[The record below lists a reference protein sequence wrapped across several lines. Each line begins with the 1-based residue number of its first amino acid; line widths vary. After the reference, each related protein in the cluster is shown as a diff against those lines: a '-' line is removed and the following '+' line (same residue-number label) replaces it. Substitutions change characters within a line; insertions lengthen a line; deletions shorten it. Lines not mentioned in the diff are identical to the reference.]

1 MRQLSDIELQEIRKS
16 ILLKEISSAEIL
28 MEIYD
33 HYISHLQEFSESEFS
48 EQLFELDQKFSYGYC
63 HALQSKFKKEAKK
76 DIHQTQWKV
85 IRTYFCTSRWL
96 FFAGILVIIFTIATQ
111 TRSERETQLMI
122 LSPLILL
129 TIASFIFNWKNY
141 IKLKPIKKAFKG
153 NGISIQSSLA
163 LPISERMYLPVL
175 LIYTLNFSLS
185 RLFELNIPYDQVQAP
200 LATLLTAGL
209 ILYFLSLME
218 VWKIKSKTALV

>member
-1 MRQLSDIELQEIRKS
+1 MRELSEIELQEIRNS
-16 ILLKEISSAEIL
+16 ILRKEISSAEIL

-63 HALQSKFKKEAKK
+63 HALQTKFKKEAKK

-85 IRTYFCTSRWL
+85 IRSYFCTSRWL

-111 TRSERETQLMI
+111 TRSERETQLLI

-141 IKLKPIKKAFKG
+141 VKLMPIKKAFKG
-153 NGISIQSSLA
+153 STIPIQSSLA

-175 LIYTLNFSLS
+175 LIYTLNFFLS
-185 RLFELNIPYDQVQAP
+185 RLFELNIPYNQIQAP